1 MGAATRDPC
10 SLAMDAVK
18 DLADSGKV
26 FVRDGNAFINR
37 CTKPDKKEY
46 VQICRAVA
54 IWFAMMVESA
64 TSSSSSTSPSTTSS
78 SAAHNRGRAL
88 SWLSRRRRK
97 GKKGAQQHSPRTRAH
112 AVSVLRQVCT
122 PTPLPAAW

>member
-1 MGAATRDPC
+1 
-10 SLAMDAVK
+10 MDAVK

-54 IWFAMMVESA
+54 IGFAMMGGIGYLVKLIHI
-64 TSSSSSTSPSTTSS
+64 PI
-78 SAAHNRGRAL
+78 NNILVG
-88 SWLSRRRRK
+88 
-97 GKKGAQQHSPRTRAH
+97 GA
-112 AVSVLRQVCT
+112 
-122 PTPLPAAW
+122 